1 VKLVRSNAHL
11 ILAAIRMVNGC
22 LALFA
27 PQSLA
32 KRLDVEALESTGL
45 LYFQRMFGI
54 RTILIAVD
62 LVVGDDDDL
71 QQALRRGLVIH
82 ATDATA
88 AALAGVRGNLAP
100 RPAAMTVAISLV
112 NLLLTAIARPK
123 HRKRVIGPF

>member
-1 VKLVRSNAHL
+1 MKLVRSNAHL